1 MVVYFLL
8 EIVGLGVF
16 SLSTPVTF
24 SNGEL
29 KHMVAMET
37 LYGPKIRRFEQTTPG
52 FEPLSI
58 QGHKE
63 STSNAVLLF
72 SGKYCHLYVLTPP
85 LHNNF
90 PRASKNSCL
99 ALISVKTKVFG
110 HNGCVWC
117 DYWSG

>member
-1 MVVYFLL
+1 MRSTLYVVVYFLL

-29 KHMVAMET
+29 KHTLAMET

-58 QGHKE
+58 HGHKE
-63 STSNAVLLF
+63 STSSVVLLF

-85 LHNNF
+85 SPQQF
-90 PRASKNSCL
+90 SK
-99 ALISVKTKVFG
+99 FF
-110 HNGCVWC
+110 
-117 DYWSG
+117 